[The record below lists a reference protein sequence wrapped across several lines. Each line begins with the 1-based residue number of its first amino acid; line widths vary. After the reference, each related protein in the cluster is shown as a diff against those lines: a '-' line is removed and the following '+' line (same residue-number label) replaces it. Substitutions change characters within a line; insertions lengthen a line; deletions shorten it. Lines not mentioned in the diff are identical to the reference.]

1 MNTLFKPHPAVEPAA
16 LPRVERTTVF
26 IRNLLIEAPI
36 GIYPAEQGRRQAL
49 LIDAELDIT
58 PPADDNLSST
68 VDYDLVAA
76 RAQAIADNG
85 HIGLVETFAR
95 HLALACLRLPGVTRI
110 DLTVQKPE
118 ARPPAM
124 VGTRL
129 VMSA

>member
-1 MNTLFKPHPAVEPAA
+1 MNLQPKRFSAVEPAA
-16 LPRVERTTVF
+16 LARVERATVF
-26 IRNLLIEAPI
+26 IRNLKIEAPI
-36 GIYPAEQGRRQAL
+36 GIYTAEQGRRQAL

-58 PPADDNLSST
+58 PPTDDILSST

-76 RAQAIADNG
+76 KAQAIADNG

-95 HLALACLRLPGVTRI
+95 HLALACLRLPGVIRV